1 MNIKNTDRIIF
12 KLYNPFSQ
20 RAAVKDIWTA
30 MINKCPH
37 SYYLS
42 WARKELWLDNLPSD
56 CNFLLVV
63 GYMNESPVIAFFAGS
78 TTSTFLRYQQVALN
92 QTLIPLIDNAAF
104 IEYNSILV
112 DTEVEMSLESLLDQI
127 PIKSWDEFHM
137 VRCSPIYHN
146 LAPDNTANHKYKITI
161 NSQKSYYV
169 DLEEVR
175 RNNYDYLALISR
187 NRRKKIRRAVKEY
200 EKIGE
205 ISLKTAGTVPEALTM
220 FDEMVELHQKR
231 WAERNQPGSL
241 STEYVLNSHKK
252 LITSRFEHGEIQ
264 LLKVSAGN
272 HVIGCLY
279 NFVYDGRVLCA
290 DSGYSYLPANCYRP
304 GFVCD
309 YFAILHN
316 AEKGLLS
323 YDFMH
328 GEQEYKKS
336 LSTHHIEIQ
345 DITVQRKSMKLNM
358 RKAAAKLYRGYR
370 KMRKMIY

>member
-1 MNIKNTDRIIF
+1 MNIKNTNGIIF

-20 RAAVKDIWTA
+20 RDAVKDIWTA

-42 WARKELWLDNLPSD
+42 WARKELWLDSLPSD
-56 CNFLLVV
+56 CKFLLVV
-63 GYMNESPVIAFFAGS
+63 GYLNESPVIAFFIGS

-92 QTLIPLIDNAAF
+92 QTLIPVVDNAAF

-112 DTEVEMSLESLLDQI
+112 DTEVKMSLESLLDQI

-137 VRCSPIYHN
+137 VRCSSIYHN
-146 LAPDNTANHKYKITI
+146 LAVDNTANHKYKITI

-169 DLEEVR
+169 DLEKVR
-175 RNNYDYLALISR
+175 SNNYDYLALIGR
-187 NRRKKIRRAVKEY
+187 NRRKKIRRAIKEY
-200 EKIGE
+200 EKMGE
-205 ISLKTAGTVPEALTM
+205 ISVKIAENVPEALTI
-220 FDEMVELHQKR
+220 FGEMVELHQKR
-231 WAERNQPGSL
+231 WSQRNQPGSL
-241 STEYVLNSHKK
+241 STEYVLNSHKN
-252 LITSRFEHGEIQ
+252 LISKRFEHGEIQ

-272 HVIGCLY
+272 HIIGCLY

-290 DSGYSYLPANCYRP
+290 DSGYSYLHANYYRP
-304 GFVCD
+304 GFICD
-309 YFAILHN
+309 YYGILHN

-336 LSTHHIEIQ
+336 LSTDHIDIQ
-345 DITVQRKSMKLNM
+345 DITVQKNSVKLIMKN
-358 RKAAAKLYRGYR
+358 AAAKLYRGYR
-370 KMRKMIY
+370 KMRKMIS